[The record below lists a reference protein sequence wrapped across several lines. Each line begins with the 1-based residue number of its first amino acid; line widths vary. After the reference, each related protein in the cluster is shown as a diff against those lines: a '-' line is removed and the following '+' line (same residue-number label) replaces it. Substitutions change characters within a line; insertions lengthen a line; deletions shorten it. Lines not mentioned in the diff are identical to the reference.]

1 MTNIW
6 YVEDDGQIACMVKE
20 YLEERDCQVMVY
32 DRAEA
37 VREAFE
43 AAKIPDLLILDWN
56 IPGGSG
62 MELCR
67 WIRARWRELPVIFLT
82 VRGDTR
88 DIVNGLGGGADDYM
102 TKPFELEVL
111 YSRIL
116 ALLRRTGGSPG
127 QILVCGEIRLDRSR
141 MEVRSGGRKVPVSQT
156 EYQILLLLMENIGRT
171 VTRQSLLEQV
181 WDSNGSYVNDNT
193 LTVAVKRLRE
203 KLGHPACFRTV
214 RSFGYRME
222 M

>member
-1 MTNIW
+1 
-6 YVEDDGQIACMVKE
+6 
-20 YLEERDCQVMVY
+20 
-32 DRAEA
+32 
-37 VREAFE
+37 
-43 AAKIPDLLILDWN
+43 
-56 IPGGSG
+56 

-116 ALLRRTGGSPG
+116 ALLRRTGGSQG
-127 QILVCGEIRLDRSR
+127 HILVCGEIRMDRSR
-141 MEVRSGGRKVPVSQT
+141 MEVWSGGRKVPVSQT
-156 EYQILLLLMENIGRT
+156 EYQILLLLMENRGRT

>member
-1 MTNIW
+1 
-6 YVEDDGQIACMVKE
+6 
-20 YLEERDCQVMVY
+20 
-32 DRAEA
+32 
-37 VREAFE
+37 
-43 AAKIPDLLILDWN
+43 
-56 IPGGSG
+56 
-62 MELCR
+62 
-67 WIRARWRELPVIFLT
+67 
-82 VRGDTR
+82 
-88 DIVNGLGGGADDYM
+88 M

-141 MEVRSGGRKVPVSQT
+141 MEVWSGGRKVPVSQT
-156 EYQILLLLMENIGRT
+156 EYQILLLLMENRGRT

-181 WDSNGSYVNDNT
+181 WDSSGSYVNDNT